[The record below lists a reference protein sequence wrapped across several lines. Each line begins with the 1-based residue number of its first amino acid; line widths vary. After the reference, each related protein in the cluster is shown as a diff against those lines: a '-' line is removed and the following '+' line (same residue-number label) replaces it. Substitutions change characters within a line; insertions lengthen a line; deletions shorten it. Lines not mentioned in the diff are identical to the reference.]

1 MTEKTHYQILII
13 GGGTGG
19 ITVAARLRNE
29 HPNLEVAI
37 IEPSEKH
44 YYQPLWTLVGGGVFD
59 KEETERNEVEY
70 IPDGV
75 TWIKEYAD
83 KFLPEENKVTT
94 KEGKTYTYDYLVVSA
109 GMQLNWDKIKGLKEN
124 LGKNNV
130 CSNYSYE
137 SVSYTWEVTKN
148 FKGGTAIFTHPSTPI
163 KCGGAPQKAAYLTE
177 DYFRTKSKVRNKT
190 KFMFVSGLAGIF
202 GVPKYKVA
210 LEKVVKRKEIEA
222 TFRTDLIEVKGE
234 TREAVFK
241 NLDTGAEMTV
251 KYDMLHVVPHMSA
264 PDFIKNSP
272 LVDET
277 GFISVDIH
285 NLQHKKYKN
294 IFALGDA
301 ANLPTARTG
310 AAIRKEA
317 PVLVENLIAVMDN
330 KEPNAFYNGYSSC
343 PLVTGYGSLILA
355 EFDYNSIP
363 VESFPFDQ
371 SKERLSMYMLKA
383 YALPQMYWN
392 GMLRGRM

>member
-1 MTEKTHYQILII
+1 MSTNNHHSVLII

-19 ITVAARLRNE
+19 ITVAARLKNE
-29 HPNLEVAI
+29 RPDLDVAI

-44 YYQPLWTLVGGGVFD
+44 YYQPIWTLVGGGVFEKD
-59 KEETERNEVEY
+59 VSEKDEADY
-70 IPDGV
+70 IPEGV

-83 KFLPEENKVTT
+83 QFLPEENKVTT
-94 KEGKTYTYDYLVVSA
+94 RDGNTYSYDYLVVSP

-124 LGKNNV
+124 IGKNNV
-130 CSNYSYE
+130 CSNYSYDT
-137 SVSYTWEVTKN
+137 VNYTWEVTKN

-202 GVPKYKVA
+202 GVPKYKKA

-222 TFRTDLIEVKGE
+222 RFRNDLIEIKGD

-241 NLDTGAEMTV
+241 NLDTGEESTI

-264 PDFIKNSP
+264 PDFVKNSP

-277 GFISVDIH
+277 GFISVDI
-285 NLQHKKYKN
+285 NKLQHKKYTN
-294 IFALGDA
+294 IFALGDS

-317 PVLVENLIAVMDN
+317 PVVVANLLAVMDG
-330 KEPNAFYNGYSSC
+330 KIMEEEYNGYSSC

-355 EFDYNSIP
+355 EFDYNSVP

-371 SKERLSMYMLKA
+371 SQERFSMYMLKA
-383 YALPQMYWN
+383 YVLPQMYWN